1 MAAKRRQSKKRSNAL
16 GRKPWWFIGGGL
28 IAAVALLVGVTF
40 AFSGPQARESEL
52 GSANPAPDMTLA
64 TLSGDFQLSENQGE
78 VLVLY
83 FSFPG

>member
-1 MAAKRRQSKKRSNAL
+1 M
-16 GRKPWWFIGGGL
+16 
-28 IAAVALLVGVTF
+28 AAVALLVGLTF
-40 AFSGPQARESEL
+40 AFSGPQSRESAL
-52 GSANPAPDMTLA
+52 VSANPAPDMTLA

>member
-1 MAAKRRQSKKRSNAL
+1 MTARKTRRTQRSNARQR
-16 GRKPWWFIGGGL
+16 RKWWFIGGGL
-28 IAAVALLVGVTF
+28 IAAVALLVSLTF

-52 GSANPAPDMTLA
+52 VSANPAPEMTLA

>member
-1 MAAKRRQSKKRSNAL
+1 MTAKRRQRKRRSNAL
-16 GRKPWWFIGGGL
+16 GRKSWWFIGGGL
-28 IAAVALLVGVTF
+28 IAAIALLVGLTF
-40 AFSGPQARESEL
+40 AFSGPQVRESGL
-52 GSANPAPDMTLA
+52 GLANPAPDMTLT

>member
-1 MAAKRRQSKKRSNAL
+1 MTSKRRQRNRRSNAL
-16 GRKPWWFIGGGL
+16 GRKSWWFIGGGL
-28 IAAVALLVGVTF
+28 IAAVALLVGLTF
-40 AFSGPQARESEL
+40 AFSGPQARESAL
-52 GSANPAPDMTLA
+52 GPANPAPDMTLA

>member
-1 MAAKRRQSKKRSNAL
+1 MTARRTRKTQRSNPRQRRA
-16 GRKPWWFIGGGL
+16 WWFIGGGL
-28 IAAVALLVGVTF
+28 IAAVALLVGLTF
-40 AFSGPQARESEL
+40 AFSGPQEPETEL
-52 GSANPAPDMTLA
+52 ASANPAPDMTLA

>member
-1 MAAKRRQSKKRSNAL
+1 MTANRRRRKQRSDAQN
-16 GRKPWWFIGGGL
+16 RKSWWFIGGGL
-28 IAAVALLVGVTF
+28 TVAVALLIGLTF
-40 AFSGPQARESEL
+40 AFSGPETQESEIGL
-52 GSANPAPDMTLA
+52 TNPAPDMTLA

>member
-1 MAAKRRQSKKRSNAL
+1 MTAKRRQRKQRSNPPN
-16 GRKPWWFIGGGL
+16 RKSWWLIGGGL
-28 IAAVALLVGVTF
+28 TAAVALLVGLTF

-52 GSANPAPDMTLA
+52 GPANPAPDMTLA

>member
-1 MAAKRRQSKKRSNAL
+1 MTAKRRQRKKRSNAPD
-16 GRKPWWFIGGGL
+16 RKSWWFIGGGL
-28 IAAVALLVGVTF
+28 IAAVALLVGLTF
-40 AFSGPQARESEL
+40 AFSGPQARESGP